1 MKKFLAILV
10 LGIASM
16 TAFAEASFDQIQML
30 IQQQNYS
37 AAEKGLEEIIRNHP
51 KSAKAF
57 YAMAQAQAGLGNQE
71 KAKKALDIATGL
83 NPTLDFA
90 PQSSVQSL
98 REAIT
103 PQVEKIEAVEPSH
116 FWRNFILGFLL
127 FFVAG
132 FGVWYAVQDMKR
144 KAEKEAERQAREAE
158 AEAGRQA
165 AVARERER
173 ERQEEAEREALRQHP
188 NYGNERFDP
197 TNPDVLLP
205 KKTKAQVKKEQEEAL
220 RVMAEQEARRQ
231 RLRAEAAE
239 EEARQTRMRSY
250 SAPSAPTTTVVNN
263 SGNDMLTGVLIGN
276 MLGSSHHHDHHETT
290 RVVERE
296 VIRET
301 PKRDS
306 SWDDTPTPSI
316 STSRS
321 SSWDDTPSSSSSRS
335 SSWDDDSSS
344 RSSSSWSSSSSSD
357 SSSSWSDSSSSSSSS
372 SSSWD

>member
-1 MKKFLAILV
+1 MKKFLAILA
-10 LGIASM
+10 LSLASM

-90 PQSSVQSL
+90 PSSSVASL
-98 REAIT
+98 KEAIT
-103 PQVEKIEAVEPSH
+103 PQVAKIEAVEPSH
-116 FWRNFILGFLL
+116 FWRNFILGFVL

-132 FGVWYAVQDMKR
+132 FGVWYAVSEMKR
-144 KAEKEAERQAREAE
+144 KAEKEAERQVREAE
-158 AEAGRQA
+158 AEAERVA
-165 AVARERER
+165 ALAREKER
-173 ERQEEAEREALRQHP
+173 ERQEEAAREALRQHP

-205 KKTKAQVKKEQEEAL
+205 KKTKAQVKKEQEEAA
-220 RVMAEQEARRQ
+220 RVLAEQEARRQ
-231 RLRAEAAE
+231 RLRAEVAE
-239 EEARQTRMRSY
+239 DEARRARMHY
-250 SAPSAPTTTVVNN
+250 SAPAPTTTVVNN

-276 MLGSSHHHDHHETT
+276 MLGSSHHNHESTRVIERE

-296 VIRET
+296 A

-316 STSRS
+316 STGRS
-321 SSWDDTPSSSSSRS
+321 SSWDDDSSSRSSSRS

-357 SSSSWSDSSSSSSSS
+357 SSSSWDDSSSKSSSS